1 MATNKK
7 ITLTLD
13 TFFKIQCTEFFEAL
27 GCQVL
32 TEVEL
37 FKQPRRLDVL
47 IIEGGGGEGRG
58 ASQQPLLGMRAKHT
72 IHKKFH
78 LLDYFQKYNLVSY
91 KSFRDRFSISDIRDA
106 MIYHQSYL
114 NLEKKANEA
123 NSTVSLIVSQKPSKF
138 LSETT
143 SKVSQQV
150 KGRYVIDYQAFKVY
164 ILNIEEAPLNDSLDG
179 VFLSEFVKDKKKITM
194 PADVRRGLVSDKKI
208 VDILEEGL
216 KTRLVTFE
224 GRILDMGAVADITKY
239 VLPELEKAEAR
250 GKAEGKTEGKAEIF
264 KKMYANGQSISQISS
279 MTGLSEA
286 ECQRMLSFTHHE
298 GDPMKK

>member
-1 MATNKK
+1 M
-7 ITLTLD
+7 
-13 TFFKIQCTEFFEAL
+13 
-27 GCQVL
+27 
-32 TEVEL
+32 
-37 FKQPRRLDVL
+37 
-47 IIEGGGGEGRG
+47 
-58 ASQQPLLGMRAKHT
+58 QQPQDGTQTKHAM
-72 IHKKFH
+72 HKKFH

-106 MIYHQSYL
+106 MIYYQSYL

-123 NSTVSLIVSQKPSKF
+123 NSTISLIVSQKPSKF

-194 PADVRRGLVSDKKI
+194 PADVRRGLVIDKKI

-216 KTRLVTFE
+216 KTRLVAFE
-224 GRILDMGAVADITKY
+224 GRIFDMGAVADITKY

-250 GKAEGKTEGKAEIF
+250 GEARGKAEIF
-264 KKMYANGQSISQISS
+264 NKMYANGQSISQISS
-279 MTGLSEA
+279 MTGLSKA

-298 GDPMKK
+298 NDPIKK

>member
-47 IIEGGGGEGRG
+47 IIEEGGGEGKG
-58 ASQQPLLGMRAKHT
+58 ASQQPLLRTQTKHAM
-72 IHKKFH
+72 HKKFH

-138 LSETT
+138 LSKTT

-194 PADVRRGLVSDKKI
+194 PSDVRRGLVTDKKI

-239 VLPELEKAEAR
+239 VLPELKKAEARGEAR
-250 GKAEGKTEGKAEIF
+250 GKAEIF
-264 KKMYANGQSISQISS
+264 NKMYANGQSISQISS

-286 ECQRMLSFTHHE
+286 ECQRMLHFTHHE